1 MLPDGNR
8 RDSGMI
14 IAVDAMGGDFAP
26 GEIVKGAAQGS
37 KLHGVNVILV
47 GDEAKIRPCLPPEF
61 AKSSSVT
68 IQHAADAIGMDEHA
82 SAVRTKKDASVVVAA
97 ELVKEGKADA
107 MVSVGNTA
115 AAMAIAT
122 LRLGRISG
130 IDRPAL
136 AAVIP
141 SATGATVLL
150 DAGAVV
156 DCTVEHLKQF
166 AVMGNVYAERSL
178 AIDNPR
184 VGLLSV
190 GEEKSKGSDLIK
202 AAHEALTAMPFNFI
216 GNVEGNDIFSGAADV
231 IVADGFV
238 GNVALKTAEGLAELI
253 GNLIKDDLRAHPFA
267 YLPLAL
273 LKPSLS
279 RVKKKLDYSEY
290 GGAPLLGVNGVCII
304 GHGRSKARAVASAVR
319 AAREAANGGVVAAI
333 ESALAQAPIAIE
345 KQA

>member
-1 MLPDGNR
+1 
-8 RDSGMI
+8 MI

-26 GEIVKGAAQGS
+26 AEIVKGAAQGS
-37 KLHGVNVILV
+37 KLYGVDVILV

-61 AKSSSVT
+61 AKSSSVI
-68 IQHAADAIGMDEHA
+68 IQHAAEAIGMDEHA
-82 SAVRTKKDASVVVAA
+82 AAVRTKKDASVVVATS
-97 ELVKEGKADA
+97 LVKEGKADA
-107 MVSVGNTA
+107 MVSLGNTA

-141 SATGATVLL
+141 SASGATVLL

-156 DCTVEHLKQF
+156 DCTVEHLTQF

-178 AIDNPR
+178 GINQPR

-190 GEEKSKGSDLIK
+190 GEEKSKGGDLIK
-202 AAHEALTAMPFNFI
+202 AAHEALAALPLNFI

-253 GNLIKDDLRAHPFA
+253 QKLIKDDLRTHPFA
-267 YLPLAL
+267 YVPLAL
-273 LKPSLS
+273 LKPFLS
-279 RVKKKLDYSEY
+279 RLKKKLDYSEY
-290 GGAPLLGVNGVCII
+290 GGAPLLGLNGVCII
-304 GHGRSKARAVASAVR
+304 GHGKSKARAVASAVR

-333 ESALAQAPIAIE
+333 QSAVAQAPVAVKKE
-345 KQA
+345 A